1 MARRTSALLARGC
14 IVRSA
19 RLLCR
24 WPQIDSATTARLDS
38 ARLAGKISYGIFL
51 WHVPVLVLVVKH
63 RGSYDWLTFDP
74 FVAKLLVTS
83 SVTIACAAFSFY
95 VVEKPF
101 LRMKVPREQAHA
113 AP

>member
-1 MARRTSALLARGC
+1 
-14 IVRSA
+14 
-19 RLLCR
+19 
-24 WPQIDSATTARLDS
+24 
-38 ARLAGKISYGIFL
+38 LAGKISYGIFL